1 MSQIRTPN
9 KRRFAQEVEARFG
22 LMPNFFC
29 TATAAP
35 GLIDELWAFAKSAY
49 LDSPM
54 PSLFKE
60 RLFVYLSRFCAVR
73 YCIVRHVGFLIGEGR
88 PAGDAS
94 ALPETIEQVI
104 GLLTRPARCAMVVE
118 QALGRLEALTGPVD
132 IPAPSTELESD
143 LFDALTIIFLEPRL
157 SERARNAVRRA
168 FGEQTFET
176 LAAYLAFIRTAHYWT
191 ETHPELAYEPD
202 IAAVMQQHPVLAALL
217 LNQTEAERVAEGE
230 VLRRALAESERQ
242 QAEETLAE
250 RDAQLALAGRAALV
264 GSYVYDVNKGTMQ
277 VSAGY
282 APIHGLPEA
291 TTETTIGEWR
301 ARVYPDD
308 LARAE
313 ALREQAFADKR
324 KEDNAEYRIVLPNG
338 EVRWIERRGTISY
351 DGVGRPKRVV
361 GVNIDVTARKRAEQ
375 HQRTLN
381 AELDHRVKNVLA
393 TVTAI
398 ITQTQEAS
406 SSPAHFV
413 TALNSRI
420 NSLARTHELL
430 SESSWHGASL
440 AEIVRRE
447 FAPYTRGNTQAKGP
461 SVTLKPGA
469 TQAIATVLHELTTNA
484 AKYGALSNG
493 SGRVS
498 VRWGWLRNG
507 SHDRLLIEWQETGGP
522 PAPAPSR
529 SGYGT
534 NIIRELIP
542 FELGGAVEL
551 AFAPEGTQCRLE
563 VPGEWAGKAS

>member
-1 MSQIRTPN
+1 MNQIRTPN
-9 KRRFAQEVEARFG
+9 ERRFAQEVEARFG
-22 LMPNFFC
+22 LMPNFFG
-29 TATAAP
+29 TATVAP

-94 ALPETIEQVI
+94 ALPETIDQVI
-104 GLLTRPARCAMVVE
+104 GLLTRPARCARVVE
-118 QALGRLEALTGPVD
+118 QALACLEALTGPVD
-132 IPAPSTELESD
+132 IPAPGTELESD

-168 FGEQTFET
+168 FGEHTFET

-202 IAAVMQQHPVLAALL
+202 IAAVMQQHQDLAALL
-217 LNQTEAERVAEGE
+217 LDQTEAERVAEGE

-242 QAEETLAE
+242 QAQQTLAE
-250 RDAQLALAGRAALV
+250 RNAQLALAGRAALV

-282 APIHGLPEA
+282 APIHGLPEG

-301 ARVYPDD
+301 ARVHPED

-313 ALREQAFADKR
+313 GLREQAFTDKR
-324 KEDNAEYRIVLPNG
+324 KEDNAEYRIVLSNG

-351 DGVGRPKRVV
+351 DGDGRPKRVV
-361 GVNIDVTARKRAEQ
+361 GVNIDVTERKRAEQ

-398 ITQTQEAS
+398 IAQTQEAS
-406 SSPAHFV
+406 GSPVHFV

-420 NSLARTHELL
+420 NSLARTDELL
-430 SESSWHGASL
+430 SESNWRGASL

-447 FAPYTRGNTQAKGP
+447 FAPYSRGNTQAKGP

-484 AKYGALSNG
+484 AKYGALSNEQAQ
-493 SGRVS
+493 SSRRVGQQGQAENRGKQS
-498 VRWGWLRNG
+498 IGLEG
-507 SHDRLLIEWQETGGP
+507 TAADAGIRLLQFRHSRFPDLLCRTGP
-522 PAPAPSR
+522 
-529 SGYGT
+529 
-534 NIIRELIP
+534 
-542 FELGGAVEL
+542 VL
-551 AFAPEGTQCRLE
+551 ALP
-563 VPGEWAGKAS
+563 